1 MNTPPPRTT
10 YDRDADALYLSF
22 TTIAPGG
29 VAETREVSS
38 GVFLDFDAEGRL
50 LGMEVLE
57 ASRRLP
63 AEATRTA
70 G

>member
-1 MNTPPPRTT
+1 MNGPQPRVT
-10 YDRDADALYLSF
+10 YDQCSDALYLSF
-22 TTIAPGG
+22 VAIAPGG
-29 VAETREVSS
+29 VAKTREVSA

-57 ASRRLP
+57 ASKLLA

-70 G
+70 D